1 MGEMGRLEH
10 RGAWLSPESAA
21 SFLCLFVIFP
31 PQLDVDRGTSCFQ
44 DKGEER
50 SHAWQV
56 EAGPSPVQPH
66 TWAWGQGVHKQKIF

>member
-1 MGEMGRLEH
+1 MGETGCLEH
-10 RGAWLSPESAA
+10 RGARLSPESAA
-21 SFLCLFVIFP
+21 SFLCLFVIFH
-31 PQLDVDRGTSCFQ
+31 RNWMGTEGTSCFQ